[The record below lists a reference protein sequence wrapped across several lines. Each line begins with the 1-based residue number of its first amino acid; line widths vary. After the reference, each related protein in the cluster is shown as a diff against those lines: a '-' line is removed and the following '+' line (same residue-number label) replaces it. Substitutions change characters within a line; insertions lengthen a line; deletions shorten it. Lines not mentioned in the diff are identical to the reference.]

1 VSDPGPR
8 HPFAES
14 AFRSL
19 WSANIISN
27 IGVWMQTV
35 GGAWLMTTLTADA
48 LPVALM
54 QTATTLPAFLVGLPA
69 GSLADRID
77 RRRLLLITQSWMLL
91 CILVLA
97 VLTFLNLVNPWILLG
112 LTFAIGVGSTINSP
126 TWAAF
131 LPDTVSREQMAT
143 AISMNSAG
151 YNTARAVGP
160 AIGGFV
166 LALWGPA
173 ATFFLNACGFSV
185 TLGLVS
191 RFRRRVPVDSESKS
205 PEPFVRGIVTGLE
218 YTWHSPSQRLVLGRS
233 VSWMVCAS
241 ALWGL
246 LPLVAVHELGL
257 EATGYG
263 FLVTCVGVGA
273 VIGSF
278 AMPRLRRRWG
288 TNRVLMAAIVIFAIM
303 LLTLAWVRWLPP
315 IWLTLGLGGAAWT
328 GTNQNFQIAV
338 QMSAPGFVRAR
349 AIAAYL
355 LTFQGGLAIGSAL
368 WGAIAASYGDQLA
381 LTAAACGLVFALIAA
396 IRWPVEDLR

>member
-1 VSDPGPR
+1 
-8 HPFAES
+8 
-14 AFRSL
+14 
-19 WSANIISN
+19 
-27 IGVWMQTV
+27 MQNV

-77 RRRLLLITQSWMLL
+77 RRHLLLITQSWMLL

-97 VLTFLNLVNPWILLG
+97 ILTFLDLVSPWILLA

-151 YNTARAVGP
+151 FNTARAVGP

-191 RFRRRVPVDSESKS
+191 RFRRRVPMDADSKS

-303 LLTLAWVRWLPP
+303 LLTLAWVRWLPL
-315 IWLTLGLGGAAWT
+315 IWLMLGLGGAAWT

-338 QMSAPGFVRAR
+338 QMSAPGYVRAR

-368 WGAIAASYGDQLA
+368 WGAIAARYGDQLA
-381 LTAAACGLVFALIAA
+381 LTAAACGLAFAMVAA
-396 IRWPVEDLR
+396 VRWPVEDHR